1 MKIVI
6 VKSNRFVSGV
16 LRKVFKIPKWN
27 RYPERT

>member
-16 LRKVFKIPKWN
+16 LRKVFKIPKQE
-27 RYPERT
+27 PLS